1 MQFDCVVR
9 NGTVVFPDEGEK
21 RLDIGIKDGKITS
34 ILQRGE
40 KVDAKSEI
48 DATGKHV
55 FPGLIDAHMHFG
67 IAGSPDEYATET
79 AAAAQ
84 GGFTS
89 VVGYL
94 LNSVPYSE
102 SFPKQKATGE
112 SQSHIDF
119 AFHFGMAKE
128 EHLAEV
134 PLYIEEFG
142 VTSFKYFTNFKGD
155 EGLYLGLTGADEG
168 YMLDLMQA
176 VSRYPQAVLSIHPEN
191 IEIVRRTRGKL
202 QREGKD
208 SLRAWSESKPAINEA
223 LDTVKA
229 MYCAKQTNC
238 SIYFVHVTCRLA
250 LEEIRAFRQHSPHLV
265 HAETCPQYL
274 THTMDSDIGSIGKA
288 NPPLK
293 TADDSQALWEAM
305 ADGTVQVV
313 GADHVARK
321 RATKEKDIWQSSQ
334 GFPATPTIVQVLLS
348 EGYHKKR
355 LTLQRIAQLLCK
367 DPATIFGLGAFKG
380 DIKVGYDADL
390 TLIDLEK
397 EKVVR
402 AQDFASFA
410 DYSLYDGWTLK
421 GWPVL
426 TMVRGE
432 TVMKDGTVLGRQ
444 GYGRYLGRQST
455 LREV

>member
-9 NGTVVFPDEGEK
+9 NGTVVFPDEGEQEI
-21 RLDIGIKDGKITS
+21 DIAITGGKICA
-34 ILQRGE
+34 LLRRGE
-40 KVDAKSEI
+40 KVNAKAEI
-48 DATGKHV
+48 DASGKHI

-67 IAGSPDEYATET
+67 IAGSADEYATET

-102 SFPKQKATGE
+102 SFPTQKALGE
-112 SQSHIDF
+112 SQSYIDF
-119 AFHFGMAKE
+119 GYHFGMAKE

-168 YMLDLMQA
+168 FMVDLMESVA
-176 VSRYPQAVLSIHPEN
+176 RFPQAVLSIHPEN
-191 IEIVRRTRGKL
+191 VEIVRRTRAKL
-202 QREGKD
+202 QREGKS
-208 SLRAWSESKPAINEA
+208 SLRAWSESKPPINEA

-229 MYCAKQTNC
+229 MYCAKQTHC
-238 SIYFVHVTCRLA
+238 HIYFVHVTCRLA
-250 LEEIRAFRQHSPHLV
+250 IDEIRAFRQHSAHLV

-293 TADDSQALWEAM
+293 SADDMAALWEAVS
-305 ADGTVQVV
+305 DGTVQVV

-321 RATKEKDIWQSSQ
+321 RATKEKDIWQASQ

-348 EGYHKKR
+348 EGYHKQR
-355 LTLQRIAQLLCK
+355 LSLQRIAQLLCK
-367 DPATIFGLGAFKG
+367 DPARIFGLSANKG
-380 DIKVGYDADL
+380 DIKVGMDADL
-390 TLIDLEK
+390 TVIDLEK
-397 EKVVR
+397 EKEVR

-410 DYSLYDGWTLK
+410 DYSLYEGWTLR

-432 TVMKDGTVLGRQ
+432 TVMKDGEVVGQQ
-444 GYGRYLGRQST
+444 GFGKYMGRQSS
-455 LREV
+455 RRDI

>member
-1 MQFDCVVR
+1 MQFDYVVR
-9 NGTVVFPDEGEK
+9 NGTVVFPDEGEQQV
-21 RLDIGIKDGKITS
+21 DIGITGGKIS
-34 ILQRGE
+34 AILRRGE
-40 KVDAKSEI
+40 KANATTEI
-48 DATGKHV
+48 DVTGKHV

-67 IAGSPDEYATET
+67 IAGSADEYATET

-89 VVGYL
+89 VLGYL

-102 SFPKQKATGE
+102 SFPKQKALGE
-112 SQSHIDF
+112 SQSYIDF
-119 AFHFGMAKE
+119 GYHFGMAKE
-128 EHLAEV
+128 EHLQEV
-134 PLYIEEFG
+134 PLYVEQFG

-168 YMLDLMQA
+168 YMVDLMQSVA
-176 VSRYPQAVLSIHPEN
+176 RYPEAVLSIHPEN
-191 IEIVRRTRGKL
+191 IEIVRRTRAKL
-202 QREGKD
+202 QSEGKN
-208 SLRAWSESKPAINEA
+208 SLRAWSESKPPINEA

-229 MYCAKQTNC
+229 MYCAKQTDC
-238 SIYFVHVTCRLA
+238 HIYFVHVTCRLA
-250 LEEIRAFRQHSPHLV
+250 IDEIRAFRQHSAHLV

-274 THTMDSDIGSIGKA
+274 THTMDSEIGSIGKA

-293 TADDSQALWEAM
+293 SADDMAALWDAM

-334 GFPATPTIVQVLLS
+334 GFPATPTIVQILLS
-348 EGYHKKR
+348 EGYHKQR

-367 DPATIFGLGAFKG
+367 DPARIFGLGATKG
-380 DIKVGYDADL
+380 DIKVGMDADL
-390 TLIDLEK
+390 TVIDVQMEK
-397 EKVVR
+397 EVR

-410 DYSLYDGWTLK
+410 DYSLYEGWKLK

-432 TVMKDGTVLGRQ
+432 TVMKDGKVLGKQ
-444 GYGRYLGRQST
+444 GHGQYMGRQSSR
-455 LREV
+455 REA

>member
-1 MQFDCVVR
+1 MQFDCIVR
-9 NGTVVFPDEGEK
+9 GGTVVFPGDGEK
-21 RLDIGIKDGKITS
+21 QVDIGISNGRIS
-34 ILQRGE
+34 AILERGHE
-40 KVDAKSEI
+40 ATAQQVI
-48 DATGKHV
+48 DASGKHV

-67 IAGSPDEYATET
+67 IAGSDDEYASET
-79 AAAAQ
+79 GAAAQ

-102 SFPKQKATGE
+102 TFPKQKALGE
-112 SQSHIDF
+112 SQSYIDF
-119 AFHFGMAKE
+119 GYHFGMAKE

-134 PLYIEEFG
+134 PKYIEEYG
-142 VTSFKYFTNFKGD
+142 VTSFKYFTNFKTD
-155 EGLYLGLTGADEG
+155 EGIYLGLTGADEG

-176 VSRYPQAVLSIHPEN
+176 VARYPQAVLSIHPEN
-191 IEIVRRTRGKL
+191 IEIVRRTRAKL
-202 QREGKD
+202 QRAGKN
-208 SLRAWSESKPAINEA
+208 SLRAWSESKPTINEA

-229 MYCAKQTNC
+229 MYVARQTNC

-250 LEEIRAFRQHSPHLV
+250 IDEIRAFRQRSTLV

-293 TADDSQALWEAM
+293 TADDSEAVWEALQ
-305 ADGTVQVV
+305 DGTIQVV

-334 GFPATPTIVQVLLS
+334 GFPATPTILQVLLS
-348 EGYHKKR
+348 EGYHKGR
-355 LTLQRIAQLLCK
+355 LSLQRVAQLLCSE
-367 DPATIFGLGAFKG
+367 PARIFGLAASKG
-380 DIKVGYDADL
+380 NIEVGFDADL
-390 TLIDLEK
+390 TLIDLSLEK
-397 EKVVR
+397 EVR
-402 AQDFASFA
+402 AKDFVSFA
-410 DYSLYDGWTLK
+410 DYSLYEGWRFK

-432 TVMKDGTVLGRQ
+432 TVMKDGTLVGRP
-444 GYGRYLGRQST
+444 GHGRFLARKST
-455 LREV
+455 MRAE